1 MASKKHGG
9 IKENDQASVLWKEL
23 NTMAK
28 SESLERMPGFNAG
41 ASLYKTS
48 VTARGRVDDRPSTAR
63 STASSAIF
71 LASHWEC
78 TYNARLGGCQC
89 RFEWL
94 AVVHFYE
101 ERDP

>member
-1 MASKKHGG
+1 
-9 IKENDQASVLWKEL
+9 
-23 NTMAK
+23 MAK
-28 SESLERMPGFNAG
+28 SESLERMPGFNAE

-78 TYNARLGGCQC
+78 TYNARLGGCQWYNPHTKKWAGSC
-89 RFEWL
+89 ECGP
-94 AVVHFYE
+94 YIG
-101 ERDP
+101 